1 MLVELAQ
8 SKLSFKLLEIE
19 NPTVTSTM
27 PDNDQKL
34 QAQPEEWLEQH
45 GDALF
50 KFAMLRVGKT
60 HLAEDMVQETLIKG
74 MKGFEKFRGDAS
86 VRTWLFQI
94 LRNEISSFF
103 RSAKRSA
110 SKEVSASDSFEE
122 TDLLHPLVSAQ
133 KFQSYV
139 ERDEFWAVI
148 QTCFKKIPEH
158 LLDSFLVRLANPD
171 EKVDILCNQLGI
183 NASNFSVRLFRA
195 RLMLRKCLE
204 LNWFNV

>member
-1 MLVELAQ
+1 
-8 SKLSFKLLEIE
+8 
-19 NPTVTSTM
+19 M
-27 PDNDQKL
+27 PNNDQKSP
-34 QAQPEEWLEQH
+34 AQPEEWLDQH

-60 HLAEDMVQETLIKG
+60 HLAEDLVQETLIKG
-74 MKGFEKFRGDAS
+74 MKGFESFRGDAS

-94 LRNEISSFF
+94 LRNEISSYF

-110 SKEVSASDSFEE
+110 RKELSASDSFEDN
-122 TDLLHPLVSAQ
+122 DLLHPLVSTQ
-133 KFQSYV
+133 KFQTIV

-148 QTCFKKIPEH
+148 QTCFERIPDH

-171 EKVDILCNQLGI
+171 EKIDILCNQLGI

-204 LNWFNV
+204 SNWFNV

>member
-1 MLVELAQ
+1 M
-8 SKLSFKLLEIE
+8 SDIE
-19 NPTVTSTM
+19 P
-27 PDNDQKL
+27 PP
-34 QAQPEEWLEQH
+34 QAQPEEWLDQH

-60 HLAEDMVQETLIKG
+60 HLAEDLVQETLIKG
-74 MKGFEKFRGDAS
+74 MRGFEKFRGDAS

-110 SKEVSASDSFEE
+110 SKELSASDSFEQ
-122 TDLLHPLVSAQ
+122 TDLLHPLVSTQ
-133 KFQSYV
+133 QFQSVV
-139 ERDEFWAVI
+139 ERDEFWAII
-148 QTCFKKIPEH
+148 QICFEQIPDH
-158 LLDSFLVRLANPD
+158 LLDSFLLRLANPS
-171 EKVDILCNQLGI
+171 EKVDKLCNELGI

-204 LNWFNV
+204 SNWFND

>member
-1 MLVELAQ
+1 
-8 SKLSFKLLEIE
+8 
-19 NPTVTSTM
+19 M
-27 PDNDQKL
+27 PNNDQNL
-34 QAQPEEWLEQH
+34 QAQPEDWLEMH

-74 MKGFEKFRGDAS
+74 MKGFSKFRGDAS

-94 LRNEISSFF
+94 LRNEISSYF

-110 SKEVSASDSFEE
+110 SKEVSASDSLDE
-122 TDLLHPLVSAQ
+122 TDLLHPLVSTQ
-133 KFQSYV
+133 KFQTLV
-139 ERDEFWAVI
+139 EKEEFWAVI
-148 QTCFKKIPEH
+148 QTCFEKIPDH
-158 LLDSFLVRLANPD
+158 LLESFLVRLANPD
-171 EKVDILCNQLGI
+171 EKVDILCNQLEI

-204 LNWFNV
+204 SNWFNV

>member
-1 MLVELAQ
+1 
-8 SKLSFKLLEIE
+8 
-19 NPTVTSTM
+19 M
-27 PDNDQKL
+27 PDNDQP
-34 QAQPEEWLEQH
+34 QAQPEEWLDQH

-50 KFAMLRVGKT
+50 KFAMLRVGKI
-60 HLAEDMVQETLIKG
+60 HLAEDLVQETLIKG

-110 SKEVSASDSFEE
+110 SKEVSASDSFAE
-122 TDLLHPLVSAQ
+122 TDLLHPLVSTQ
-133 KFQSYV
+133 KFQSLV

-148 QTCFKKIPEH
+148 QSCFKKIPDH
-158 LLDSFLVRLANPD
+158 LLESFLIRLANPN
-171 EKVDILCNQLGI
+171 EKIDILCNQLDI

-204 LNWFNV
+204 SNWFNV